1 MRGRIIHY
9 NGTDGKGL
17 ISANQRQIP
26 FEISHWQSEI
36 APAINQ
42 VVDLVLDGDT
52 PTSVTRVTDDVLL
65 KEKATDLA
73 GKLGAAGGAALHSLR
88 DAAPGNISHA
98 PTDALQRLGKP
109 LLIAHGIFAFSALM
123 LPFLSIDP
131 LGLGGRSF
139 TLVGLSEASEAMGT
153 SVGGA
158 LWVWLAILSVALPV
172 FWRNRLAWLALLLP
186 LLATLK
192 PGIDLALA
200 ASKATR
206 GLNDSFESQL
216 QRQIVEQLLDALQIG
231 SGAWICGLA
240 AIVIAIIGLKRVL
253 LPPNA

>member
-26 FEISHWQSEI
+26 FEISHWRSEI

-88 DAAPGNISHA
+88 DAAPGNISQA
-98 PTDALQRLGKP
+98 PTGALQRLGKP

-123 LPFLSIDP
+123 LPFLSINP
-131 LGLGGRSF
+131 LGFGGRSF
-139 TLVGLSEASEAMGT
+139 TLGGLSAASEAMGT
-153 SVGGA
+153 SVGGT
-158 LWVWLAILSVALPV
+158 LWVWLAILSILLPV
-172 FWRNRLAWLALLLP
+172 FWRNRLAWLALLFP
-186 LLATLK
+186 ILATVK
-192 PGIDLALA
+192 PALDLALA
-200 ASKATR
+200 ASKATSAL
-206 GLNDSFESQL
+206 GDSFESRL
-216 QRQIVEQLLDALQIG
+216 QRQIVEQLIDAIQIG
-231 SGAWICGLA
+231 SGAWVCVLA
-240 AIVIAIIGLKRVL
+240 AIVIGAIGLKRVL
-253 LPPNA
+253 LPPNT